1 MGTVTH
7 QYELYEISWFC
18 QLYIDL
24 KMLREPVLVRL
35 GGIKGGRVLG
45 MERGEVTLTS
55 HLNLGNCVI

>member
-7 QYELYEISWFC
+7 QYELYEVSWFC

-24 KMLREPVLVRL
+24 KMLREPVLARL

-45 MERGEVTLTS
+45 MERGEVT
-55 HLNLGNCVI
+55 